1 MKIAIDYDSFPAQIG
16 SLIREH
22 TSPGDKLLIFTTDPD
37 WGRAEL
43 FRSGRKGLSIMN
55 LHNSPDSPT
64 VKGLLE
70 LLTNPADLQRL
81 KRLGY
86 NKLVLVSESPV
97 RFAAEAVNPGS
108 NRRRRFYPP
117 KISPEVDRW
126 PTVYQSEDLLVKEF
140 P

>member
-1 MKIAIDYDSFPAQIG
+1 
-16 SLIREH
+16 
-22 TSPGDKLLIFTTDPD
+22 
-37 WGRAEL
+37 
-43 FRSGRKGLSIMN
+43 MN